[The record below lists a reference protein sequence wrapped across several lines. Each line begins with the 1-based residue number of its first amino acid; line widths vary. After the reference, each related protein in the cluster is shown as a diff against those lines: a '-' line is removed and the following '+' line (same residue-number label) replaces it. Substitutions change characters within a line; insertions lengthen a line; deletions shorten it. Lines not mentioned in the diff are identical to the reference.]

1 MTAIY
6 VNYAERKI
14 VLSSAF
20 VKRAFTPGTEEY
32 RQLQAV
38 RNDYPDFVLK
48 TRQFKT
54 NTKQER
60 YRGLN
65 YDFMRDYIRKHE
77 PKETA
82 QSVLDELE
90 DQIGIS
96 KCHSVGKRYPTI
108 KAWFLKRYPEIAEF
122 GMDEKQLAK
131 WREKQ
136 AAEAAKA
143 SEAAKADESGEESEA
158 AENSNVT
165 EMPSSDEAQEK
176 ADGDSVTVSEMPSAS
191 DEEKI
196 PA

>member
-20 VKRAFTPGTEEY
+20 AKKAFIPNTDEY

-60 YRGLN
+60 YRGLT
-65 YDFMRDYIRKHE
+65 YDFMRDYIRTHEDE
-77 PKETA
+77 PKP
-82 QSVLDELE
+82 VLAALE
-90 DQIGIS
+90 EMIGNS
-96 KCHSVGKRYPTI
+96 KCHSLGKRYPTI
-108 KAWFLKRYPEIAEF
+108 KKWFLETYPAVAEF
-122 GMDEKQLAK
+122 GMDEEQLAT
-131 WREKQ
+131 WREKL
-136 AAEAAKA
+136 AADA
-143 SEAAKADESGEESEA
+143 ESA
-158 AENSNVT
+158 NVT
-165 EMPSSDEAQEK
+165 EMPSS
-176 ADGDSVTVSEMPSAS
+176 S
-191 DEEKI
+191 DEEQI

>member
-1 MTAIY
+1 MTAIR

-20 VKRAFTPGTEEY
+20 AKKAFTHGTDEY

-65 YDFMRDYIRKHE
+65 YDFMRDYIRQRE
-77 PKETA
+77 NEEIA
-82 QSVLDELE
+82 QPVLDELE
-90 DQIGIS
+90 QMIGIS

-122 GMDEKQLAK
+122 GMDKEQLAK

-143 SEAAKADESGEESEA
+143 DESSEESEA
-158 AENSNVT
+158 AESANVT
-165 EMPSSDEAQEK
+165 
-176 ADGDSVTVSEMPSAS
+176 EMPSAS

>member
-1 MTAIY
+1 M
-6 VNYAERKI
+6 KPI
-14 VLSSAF
+14 VIDIENSSILVSSAF
-20 VKRAFTPGTEEY
+20 AKKAFTPGTDEY

-143 SEAAKADESGEESEA
+143 DESSEESEA
-158 AENSNVT
+158 AESANVT
-165 EMPSSDEAQEK
+165 EMPSSDE
-176 ADGDSVTVSEMPSAS
+176 
-191 DEEKI
+191 EKI
-196 PA
+196 SA

>member
-20 VKRAFTPGTEEY
+20 AKKAFIPNTDEY

-60 YRGLN
+60 YRGLT
-65 YDFMRDYIRKHE
+65 YDFMRDYIRTHEDE
-77 PKETA
+77 PKP
-82 QSVLDELE
+82 VLAALE
-90 DQIGIS
+90 EMIGNS
-96 KCHSVGKRYPTI
+96 KCHSLGKRYPTI
-108 KAWFLKRYPEIAEF
+108 KKWFLETYPAVAEF
-122 GMDEKQLAK
+122 GMDEEQLAK

-136 AAEAAKA
+136 AADA
-143 SEAAKADESGEESEA
+143 ESA
-158 AENSNVT
+158 NVT
-165 EMPSSDEAQEK
+165 EMPSS
-176 ADGDSVTVSEMPSAS
+176 S

>member
-1 MTAIY
+1 MMGIY

-20 VKRAFTPGTEEY
+20 AKKAFTPGTDEY

-65 YDFMRDYIRKHE
+65 YDFMRDYIRQHE

-82 QSVLDELE
+82 QPVLDELE
-90 DQIGIS
+90 QMIGIS

-122 GMDEKQLAK
+122 GMDKEQLAK

-143 SEAAKADESGEESEA
+143 AESSEESEA

-165 EMPSSDEAQEK
+165 EMPSSDEAQKK
-176 ADGDSVTVSEMPSAS
+176 ADAESATVIEMPSSS

-196 PA
+196 LA